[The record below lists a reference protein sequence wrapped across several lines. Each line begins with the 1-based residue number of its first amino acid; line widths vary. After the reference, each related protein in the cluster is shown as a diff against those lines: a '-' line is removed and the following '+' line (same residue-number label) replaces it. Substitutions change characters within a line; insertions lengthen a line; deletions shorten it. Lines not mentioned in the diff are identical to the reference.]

1 MGETKHLISKVKKR
15 IFCPKTTK
23 FGPKLAFL
31 VDLGQTM
38 QAFSVPCC
46 GSVGGCGAR
55 AASRK
60 TPIYFIFLWL
70 SRSAERQYIK
80 VQQDQRSSLN
90 VARCRLI
97 AIVGHTFKTSFLM
110 AVLF

>member
-1 MGETKHLISKVKKR
+1 MCTRTLALIGLAGS
-15 IFCPKTTK
+15 
-23 FGPKLAFL
+23 FGAL
-31 VDLGQTM
+31 
-38 QAFSVPCC
+38 
-46 GSVGGCGAR
+46 SVGGCGAR